1 MSFLPLCPLWER
13 PLGQH
18 NRNVFMDFSP
28 KASEVR
34 RIGLVKE
41 VDISAVDPQ
50 VKEGY
55 ELFVQQLSRD
65 FDVVEVSIRH
75 WEEALAAYYFIA
87 PAEASS
93 NLARYDGVRYGTM
106 VEEETY
112 WDTVRETR
120 NLLGE
125 EVNAAYYW
133 FFCLVSRF

>member
-1 MSFLPLCPLWER
+1 LDSTTAD
-13 PLGQH
+13 
-18 NRNVFMDFSP
+18 VFMDFSP

-55 ELFVQQLSRD
+55 ELFVQQLSKD

-75 WEEALAAYYFIA
+75 GEALAAYYFIA

-93 NLARYDGVRYGTM
+93 NLAAM
-106 VEEETY
+106 
-112 WDTVRETR
+112 TV
-120 NLLGE
+120 
-125 EVNAAYYW
+125 
-133 FFCLVSRF
+133 